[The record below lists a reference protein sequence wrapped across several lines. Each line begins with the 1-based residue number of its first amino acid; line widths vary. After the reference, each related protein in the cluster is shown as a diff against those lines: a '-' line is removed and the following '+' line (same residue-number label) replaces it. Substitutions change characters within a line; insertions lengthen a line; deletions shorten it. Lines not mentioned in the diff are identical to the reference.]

1 MIGSDGPRVNKNVFR
16 IINEAVKVMP
26 GREKGLLQVGTCN
39 LHVINNAFLKGLET
53 YGSDVSELILGL
65 YYFFH
70 GWPSRMEEYEQIQ
83 KEKKIPQHKF
93 IKHSSIRWLTLEGAV
108 SRVLEQW
115 PAVIYFFLQ
124 YLPAR
129 KNQKYLSMNCCKKM
143 YNLLSDKTMKIQ
155 LMFIQSSTQ
164 LFSKYSVMFQ
174 KEEPLPHI
182 LYSGLKELLI
192 TIVRRVCKKNSVEE
206 TMKNEEFKNAFDDEN
221 LLLGKNIICG
231 DAVIN
236 CSSLYR

>member
-83 KEKKIPQHKF
+83 KEKKNSSAQIHKTF
-93 IKHSSIRWLTLEGAV
+93 FNTMANVGRSSISCTGTVA
-108 SRVLEQW
+108 SCY
-115 PAVIYFFLQ
+115 IFFLTV
-124 YLPAR
+124 LA
-129 KNQKYLSMNCCKKM
+129 STKK
-143 YNLLSDKTMKIQ
+143 
-155 LMFIQSSTQ
+155 
-164 LFSKYSVMFQ
+164 SKV
-174 KEEPLPHI
+174 P
-182 LYSGLKELLI
+182 
-192 TIVRRVCKKNSVEE
+192 
-206 TMKNEEFKNAFDDEN
+206 
-221 LLLGKNIICG
+221 
-231 DAVIN
+231 
-236 CSSLYR
+236 